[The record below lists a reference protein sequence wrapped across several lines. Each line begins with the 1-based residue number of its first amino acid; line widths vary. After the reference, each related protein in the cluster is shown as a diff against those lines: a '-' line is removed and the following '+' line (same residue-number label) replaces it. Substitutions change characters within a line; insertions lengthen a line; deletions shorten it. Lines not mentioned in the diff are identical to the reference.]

1 MAAKEKREQ
10 CEDKQGRLLAELLG
24 WRHAHPDATLYEI
37 ERETM
42 RRMAELQAYIL
53 EVLSDEF
60 PPAEK
65 ESPSKAPQCPEC
77 GGKMQKR
84 GEVERQL
91 QGPGAQNIHLSRAYW
106 VCPACGAGFFPPG

>member
-1 MAAKEKREQ
+1 MDAKGETGRE
-10 CEDKQGRLLAELLG
+10 ENKQGKILAELLA
-24 WRHAHPDATLYEI
+24 WRYEHPEATLYEI

-42 RRMAELQAYIL
+42 RRMAELQAYLL

-65 ESPSKAPQCPEC
+65 ERLSKAPPCPEC
-77 GGKMQKR
+77 GSKMQKR

-91 QGPGAQNIHLSRAYW
+91 QGAGAQNIHLSRAYW

>member
-1 MAAKEKREQ
+1 MVAKDTRGQ
-10 CEDKQGRLLAELLG
+10 AEDKQGKLLAELLA
-24 WRHAHPDATLYEI
+24 WRHEHPDATLYEI

-42 RRMAELQAYIL
+42 RRMAELQAYLL

-60 PPAEK
+60 PQAEK
-65 ESPSKAPQCPEC
+65 ESLSEAPECPEC

-91 QGPGAQNIHLSRAYW
+91 QGPGGHDIHLSRAYW
-106 VCPACGAGFFPPG
+106 VCSACGAGFFPPG

>member
-1 MAAKEKREQ
+1 MAAKDTRGQ
-10 CEDKQGRLLAELLG
+10 AEDKQGKVLAELLA
-24 WRHAHPDATLYEI
+24 WRHAYPDATLCEI

-42 RRMAELQAYIL
+42 RRMAELQACIL
-53 EVLSDEF
+53 EVLADEF

-65 ESPSKAPQCPEC
+65 ESLSKAPPCPEC

-91 QGPGAQNIHLSRAYW
+91 QGPGAQNIHLTRAYW
-106 VCPACGAGFFPPG
+106 VCLACGAGFFPPG